1 MEVVRYEVTY
11 WEDNDIQHEK
21 GWAFGESVAD
31 AVNQILGWY
40 DDDKVD
46 TINIYRMEKRDHAVL
61 PDWESQDIMLAEE
74 NDTKN

>member
-1 MEVVRYEVTY
+1 MEIVRYKVTY
-11 WEDNDIQHEK
+11 WDDYDIQTGE

-40 DDDKVD
+40 DDEKVD
-46 TINIYRMEKRDHAVL
+46 AINICRTEKRDHAVL
-61 PDWESQDIMLAEE
+61 PDWESQEIMTAEE